1 MRPKRSVTL
10 PLSTG
15 QGKRP
20 RLASKLRPIAA
31 PSVDTGVATT
41 LGAGAVGVVDFGVV
55 AGLVPVPEAVVC
67 VAGCSAGFAL
77 AAFASSA

>member
-1 MRPKRSVTL
+1 LRPKRSVML

-20 RLASKLRPIAA
+20 RLVSKLRPMAA

-41 LGAGAVGVVDFGVV
+41 LGAGAVVVDFGV

-77 AAFASSA
+77 AAFASYA